1 MSIGSQIKRLRF
13 INVMP
18 ARELA
23 KRAGV
28 TTTSIFHYERES
40 SVPSLETQIK
50 IAHALGVQ
58 VRELWRGMTLEEVLA
73 VMRMNGH
80 TQKAR
85 GRRVENGQAR

>member
-13 INVMP
+13 VNVMP

-28 TTTSIFHYERES
+28 TTTSIFHYEREER
-40 SVPSLETQIK
+40 VPPLDTQIK

-58 VRELWRGMTLEEVLA
+58 VRELWRGMTLEEVLVA
-73 VMRMNGH
+73 MRIKKQRSF
-80 TQKAR
+80 TI
-85 GRRVENGQAR
+85 